1 MNQLTI
7 RQKLYAVF
15 SVLIL
20 IFTCISLYSGYTLYA
35 IHHGAMRIAT
45 EHLNSVLSLSQAN
58 RTLAVYRKGEYA
70 MVAATN
76 TSGQIYAA
84 QEIRNLAGQMDVTF
98 AQLTD
103 VLTGDKAESFEAMRE
118 QWDAYKQRR
127 TRLEQLTMDGQ
138 HEAALQ
144 ELART
149 DADYQQLNW
158 QLSLLVDASKDFVQ
172 QEVNEATSRYE
183 AARLTLIIAVVL
195 VILLSMGMALYLSR
209 SINRSVA
216 YLMHISKEV
225 AAGNLT
231 VEVEQR
237 TQDEFGVLTGAY
249 KETVEHLHALIEHI
263 QHTAEQVAQFAGN
276 LTENANQSA
285 QATLQIANSVSNVAA
300 ASSQQGEN
308 IGSSRTEVIAMA
320 KDLDGFAQ
328 KAESSNEAAQQVDKI
343 AQQGRDAMQGA
354 VQQMKEIADSVGQ
367 SAKAIRLLADRSAEI
382 GQISDTISGIA
393 DQTNLLSL
401 NVAIEAARAGEAGR
415 GFAVVAEEVRKLA
428 EESGRAAQK
437 IAALIDAIQQET
449 QEAVTRMER
458 GTQKVADGQAVI
470 AQAGDSFQTITEAV
484 GDLTAQS
491 WAILAG
497 ARHSAGKAEAIVNV
511 MEDIHT
517 SSQSVAEETESV
529 SAATEE
535 QSASMDEVAEAS
547 RRLSELSQEL
557 QSAAAQFRI

>member
-1 MNQLTI
+1 
-7 RQKLYAVF
+7 
-15 SVLIL
+15 
-20 IFTCISLYSGYTLYA
+20 
-35 IHHGAMRIAT
+35 
-45 EHLNSVLSLSQAN
+45 
-58 RTLAVYRKGEYA
+58 
-70 MVAATN
+70 
-76 TSGQIYAA
+76 
-84 QEIRNLAGQMDVTF
+84 
-98 AQLTD
+98 
-103 VLTGDKAESFEAMRE
+103 
-118 QWDAYKQRR
+118 
-127 TRLEQLTMDGQ
+127 
-138 HEAALQ
+138 
-144 ELART
+144 
-149 DADYQQLNW
+149 
-158 QLSLLVDASKDFVQ
+158 
-172 QEVNEATSRYE
+172 
-183 AARLTLIIAVVL
+183 
-195 VILLSMGMALYLSR
+195 
-209 SINRSVA
+209 
-216 YLMHISKEV
+216 
-225 AAGNLT
+225 
-231 VEVEQR
+231 
-237 TQDEFGVLTGAY
+237 VLTGAY

-401 NVAIEAARAGEAGR
+401 NAAIEAARAGEAGR

>member
-1 MNQLTI
+1 
-7 RQKLYAVF
+7 
-15 SVLIL
+15 
-20 IFTCISLYSGYTLYA
+20 
-35 IHHGAMRIAT
+35 
-45 EHLNSVLSLSQAN
+45 
-58 RTLAVYRKGEYA
+58 
-70 MVAATN
+70 
-76 TSGQIYAA
+76 
-84 QEIRNLAGQMDVTF
+84 
-98 AQLTD
+98 
-103 VLTGDKAESFEAMRE
+103 
-118 QWDAYKQRR
+118 
-127 TRLEQLTMDGQ
+127 
-138 HEAALQ
+138 
-144 ELART
+144 
-149 DADYQQLNW
+149 
-158 QLSLLVDASKDFVQ
+158 
-172 QEVNEATSRYE
+172 
-183 AARLTLIIAVVL
+183 
-195 VILLSMGMALYLSR
+195 
-209 SINRSVA
+209 
-216 YLMHISKEV
+216 
-225 AAGNLT
+225 
-231 VEVEQR
+231 
-237 TQDEFGVLTGAY
+237 
-249 KETVEHLHALIEHI
+249 
-263 QHTAEQVAQFAGN
+263 
-276 LTENANQSA
+276 
-285 QATLQIANSVSNVAA
+285 
-300 ASSQQGEN
+300 
-308 IGSSRTEVIAMA
+308 MA

-401 NVAIEAARAGEAGR
+401 NAAIEAARAGEAGR

-491 WAILAG
+491 GAILAG

>member
-1 MNQLTI
+1 MSRALA
-7 RQKLYAVF
+7 KV
-15 SVLIL
+15 
-20 IFTCISLYSGYTLYA
+20 G
-35 IHHGAMRIAT
+35 IAGVEPRVMT
-45 EHLNSVLSLSQAN
+45 
-58 RTLAVYRKGEYA
+58 
-70 MVAATN
+70 
-76 TSGQIYAA
+76 AA

-401 NVAIEAARAGEAGR
+401 NAAIEAARAGEAGR

>member
-249 KETVEHLHALIEHI
+249 K
-263 QHTAEQVAQFAGN
+263 
-276 LTENANQSA
+276 
-285 QATLQIANSVSNVAA
+285 
-300 ASSQQGEN
+300 
-308 IGSSRTEVIAMA
+308 
-320 KDLDGFAQ
+320 
-328 KAESSNEAAQQVDKI
+328 
-343 AQQGRDAMQGA
+343 
-354 VQQMKEIADSVGQ
+354 
-367 SAKAIRLLADRSAEI
+367 
-382 GQISDTISGIA
+382 
-393 DQTNLLSL
+393 
-401 NVAIEAARAGEAGR
+401 
-415 GFAVVAEEVRKLA
+415 
-428 EESGRAAQK
+428 
-437 IAALIDAIQQET
+437 
-449 QEAVTRMER
+449 
-458 GTQKVADGQAVI
+458 
-470 AQAGDSFQTITEAV
+470 
-484 GDLTAQS
+484 
-491 WAILAG
+491 
-497 ARHSAGKAEAIVNV
+497 
-511 MEDIHT
+511 
-517 SSQSVAEETESV
+517 
-529 SAATEE
+529 
-535 QSASMDEVAEAS
+535 
-547 RRLSELSQEL
+547 
-557 QSAAAQFRI
+557 